1 MIDSSKNKKYFF
13 LYIILALFGI
23 IFLSLMIIL
32 ANIAISTPSSPPY
45 TQSNYEY
52 YSETVDDVEWQIKY
66 DTTNN
71 KIVLISANYTET
83 DKSSKYWQ
91 EIARK
96 YGDNSLYVLHKVNLV
111 GTPMDDNWYKIE
123 KQETYIFANDV
134 LGETTTRF
142 EQKITFT
149 TLS

>member
-1 MIDSSKNKKYFF
+1 M
-13 LYIILALFGI
+13 
-23 IFLSLMIIL
+23 LSLPHL
-32 ANIAISTPSSPPY
+32 PPPY